1 MKDENVVQ
9 MTFEYI
15 IQGYF
20 RRTEDLRNRVVEGLS
35 KIPDVKVRGVSPIV
49 PLGQNLNL
57 EVSHDGKVLQ
67 VLFPCIDGTV
77 SRPECLKRDIP
88 NVIEVDGELFEDI
101 SRLAEKAIYV
111 KFIHACLQDMNMQ
124 EIKSEFPSLAEA
136 VDRSGASN
144 RSAAEN
150 EKARLAALYRSVE
163 EFLAS
168 HPRP

>member
-1 MKDENVVQ
+1 
-9 MTFEYI
+9 
-15 IQGYF
+15 
-20 RRTEDLRNRVVEGLS
+20 
-35 KIPDVKVRGVSPIV
+35 
-49 PLGQNLNL
+49 
-57 EVSHDGKVLQ
+57 
-67 VLFPCIDGTV
+67 
-77 SRPECLKRDIP
+77 
-88 NVIEVDGELFEDI
+88 
-101 SRLAEKAIYV
+101 
-111 KFIHACLQDMNMQ
+111 MQ